1 MSRRGE
7 IDRRPVREGRRS
19 ARPLRYRS
27 IMSKRNLPWFWNT
40 AVLARLAWLLLAM
53 VFAAYASRALANWG
67 WP

>member
-1 MSRRGE
+1 
-7 IDRRPVREGRRS
+7 
-19 ARPLRYRS
+19 
-27 IMSKRNLPWFWNT
+27 MSKRNLPWFWNT